1 MNKQIEELK
10 ATVLA
15 IGRDGCPIA
24 DAVINGRNVRAYAIF
39 GYRNT
44 GAKKN
49 PSIKWYVDGKVVS
62 FADLQSV
69 IGI

>member
-1 MNKQIEELK
+1 MNKQLEELK
-10 ATVLA
+10 ATVIA

-24 DAVINGRNVRAYAIF
+24 DAVINGHNVRAYAVF

-44 GAKKN
+44 GAKKK
-49 PSIKWYVDGKVVS
+49 PSIKWYVDDKVVS
-62 FADLQSV
+62 SANLESV